1 MCAACVPCIKS
12 CNRWFSPIQVD
23 CAPQGNIV
31 IRVLQYRQDA
41 GGYLKVAPL
50 QTAGIGAV
58 KGVGF
63 RASGATVGLPHAP
76 QAVVLHFL
84 YAFLHATSVIKAKV
98 MRGEDTLAYMASQD
112 VKIENLQLVRG

>member
-1 MCAACVPCIKS
+1 M
-12 CNRWFSPIQVD
+12 FLDQVD

-41 GGYLKVAPL
+41 GGYLKLVPL

-63 RASGATVGLPHAP
+63 RASGATVSLLQPSCCPAPSCCHSSPVQVLFHTGLNEDRPILAHQQGVAHASIP
-76 QAVVLHFL
+76 ILSQAWAGV
-84 YAFLHATSVIKAKV
+84 
-98 MRGEDTLAYMASQD
+98 
-112 VKIENLQLVRG
+112 